1 MADVKLSDEPT
12 RHADC
17 CLSLSTT
24 LLNVLTSI
32 VNRRV
37 KSGAPGADSER
48 LVLSVGSGSGLLEA
62 LLQQKWTAAPRDDV
76 SPGLFIEGVEVQ
88 QQSGK
93 PSLLN
98 KYLPEQHHSGVKGT
112 WDLSP
117 RAAEAAALMF
127 VYPRSPELVRR
138 YLDEA
143 TTRARG
149 RLGLAIWLGP
159 KCDWAEFEGAF
170 TGYSG
175 WDTRV
180 VPDDESGLFGYEMI
194 AVLEKQAGQEP

>member
-1 MADVKLSDEPT
+1 MADVKLGDEPT

-32 VNRRV
+32 VNRRAG
-37 KSGAPGADSER
+37 SDAPSAGSER

-62 LLQQKWTAAPRDDV
+62 LLQQKWTADPRDDV
-76 SPGLFIEGVEVQ
+76 SSGLFIEGVEVQ

-117 RAAEAAALMF
+117 RAAEAAVLMF
-127 VYPRSPELVRR
+127 VYPRSPELLMR

-143 TTRARG
+143 TTHTRG
-149 RLGLAIWLGP
+149 RLGLVIWLGP
-159 KCDWAEFEGAF
+159 KCDWVEFEGAF

-194 AVLEKQAGQEP
+194 AVLEKQAEQES

>member
-1 MADVKLSDEPT
+1 MADVKLGDEPK

-48 LVLSVGSGSGLLEA
+48 LVLSIGSGSGLLEA
-62 LLQQKWTAAPRDDV
+62 LLQQKWATAPRDDA
-76 SPGLFIEGVEVQ
+76 SSGLFIEGVEVQ

-117 RAAEAAALMF
+117 RAADAAVLMF

-143 TTRARG
+143 TTQMRG
-149 RLGLAIWLGP
+149 RLGLVIWLGP

-170 TGYSG
+170 TGYSE